1 MMVYSKSLRYNVEMF
16 IAFLFV
22 NQAVSQSLRNNRK
35 SKEISKDNLIIIIFL
50 VRKYI

>member
-1 MMVYSKSLRYNVEMF
+1 MMVYSKYLGYNVKMF

-22 NQAVSQSLRNNRK
+22 NQAVSQSLRKNRK
-35 SKEISKDNLIIIIFL
+35 RKEINKDNLIIIIFL